1 MTTIN
6 LLQSSINC
14 NVDSHCYRKL
24 YFANKRQKASLKYL
38 TYQMN
43 DILDHMEY
51 DHMIQNEREYEH
63 AKRRILKTFALYYIY
78 LHLPFDERIEK
89 SFNI

>member
-1 MTTIN
+1 
-6 LLQSSINC
+6 
-14 NVDSHCYRKL
+14 
-24 YFANKRQKASLKYL
+24 
-38 TYQMN
+38 MN

-89 SFNI
+89 SFSI